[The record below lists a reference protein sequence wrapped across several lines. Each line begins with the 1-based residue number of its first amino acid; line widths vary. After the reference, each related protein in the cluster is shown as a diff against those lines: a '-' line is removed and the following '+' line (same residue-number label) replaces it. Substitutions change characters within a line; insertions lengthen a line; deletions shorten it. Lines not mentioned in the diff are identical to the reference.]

1 MKTPNEATN
10 LRRSAMDY
18 LARREHSRFEL
29 RNKLQKKYPETQ
41 ADLLDAILD
50 KLTADK
56 LLSDDRFAEAYV
68 RYRKLRG
75 YGPLYIQHY
84 LKHCRVAPE
93 VIGKHLQQDDPDWEI
108 MLQTLVQNKLAGAV
122 PQRGSKAHQKA
133 QRFILSR
140 GFSMEQM
147 IKLWR

>member
-29 RNKLQKKYPETQ
+29 HNKLQKKYPETK
-41 ADLLDAILD
+41 ADLLDEVLD

-56 LLSDDRFAEAYV
+56 LLSDDRFAAAYV
-68 RYRKLRG
+68 RYRKSKG
-75 YGPLYIQHY
+75 YGPLYIKHH

-93 VIGKHLQQDDPDWEI
+93 TISKHLQHDDPDWENL
-108 MLQTLVQNKLAGAV
+108 LQILVQKKLSGTL

-147 IKLWR
+147 VKLWR